1 MESSVSSRSRSLG
14 DGLLVQHWDGK
25 LVAVIVSGL
34 DGDGAAALSS
44 IKQVGGITIAQ
55 LPETA
60 AKPDMP
66 EGAIESGYID
76 FVRSPEGI
84 AQELVR
90 IAHAPP

>member
-1 MESSVSSRSRSLG
+1 MITVFLRSLA
-14 DGLLVQHWDGK
+14 QHWDGK

-55 LPETA
+55 SPESA
-60 AKPDMP
+60 LKPDMP
-66 EGAIESGYID
+66 ESAIESGYID
-76 FVRSPEGI
+76 FVFSPEEI

-90 IAHAPP
+90 IAHAPPMKAP